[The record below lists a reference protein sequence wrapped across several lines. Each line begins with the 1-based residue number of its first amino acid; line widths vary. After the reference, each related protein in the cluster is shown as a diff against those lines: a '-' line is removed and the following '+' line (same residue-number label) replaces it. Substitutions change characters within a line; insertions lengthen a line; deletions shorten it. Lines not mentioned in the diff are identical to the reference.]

1 MEEKGRIV
9 PRSKNHSRLEI
20 LEVMF
25 HTFLIYSLKTF
36 LEHVKGLFKVG
47 LRESR

>member
-1 MEEKGRIV
+1 MEEKGGIF
-9 PRSKNHSRLEI
+9 PISKNHSRLEI

-25 HTFLIYSLKTF
+25 HAFLIYSIKTF
-36 LEHVKGLFKVG
+36 LEHVTGFFKVG